1 MGLNLAT
8 MVHESARSDAGK
20 PALLHDGG
28 RMTYRELDDLSDRV
42 AAGLQAAGIGRGDRV
57 AVQLP
62 TIPEFVVAYL
72 GILKNGSV
80 VVPLSFLLKAGE
92 LTKK

>member
-8 MVHESARSDAGK
+8 MVHESARSDPDK
-20 PALLHDGG
+20 PALLHDGT
-28 RMTYRELDDLSDRV
+28 RMTYRELDDLSDRA

-62 TIPEFVVAYL
+62 TIPEFVVA
-72 GILKNGSV
+72 
-80 VVPLSFLLKAGE
+80 
-92 LTKK
+92 